1 MRLILLIGRNNDR
14 GNKMLVKFTEE
25 SYTIS
30 ANTAVS
36 GTLSQPKEIQIECG
50 RIWLT
55 IEGQAMDHWL
65 RAGEVFSLPPH
76 RLIVVEADQQASRI
90 QFKESNSAAAP
101 ISNLFKWI
109 NKGAVNTC
117 QA

>member
-1 MRLILLIGRNNDR
+1 
-14 GNKMLVKFTEE
+14 MLVKFTEE

-36 GTLSQPKEIQIECG
+36 GKVSHPINMQIECG

-55 IEGQAMDHWL
+55 IEGEAMDHWL
-65 RAGEVFSLPPH
+65 HAGDVFSLPAH
-76 RLIVVEADQQASRI
+76 RLIVIEADQQTSRI
-90 QFKESNSAAAP
+90 QFKESNSVATP
-101 ISNLFKWI
+101 MSNLFKWI
-109 NKGAVNTC
+109 NKDAVNTC